1 MQQQQQQ
8 KNLVSKNRAKLTQPQ
23 RSCPRSNLLRVFT
36 FSTVRS
42 SGSTDSSVVGLSVF
56 SPSKNDAKTWSDDTE
71 KSPEHLFGNND
82 KRVGGFSGITRW
94 KVWQG
99 YVKREWGHSADPEG
113 SHVDCV
119 VLQVSSPDL
128 HLLVSG
134 NVTGSRP
141 LPTNIR
147 VLARAA
153 KYSGLP
159 RAERAQHPKHSCRI
173 ELSEFGHKLQITRGK
188 YLFVVFESQHWSL
201 F

>member
-1 MQQQQQQ
+1 MYIMQQ
-8 KNLVSKNRAKLTQPQ
+8 KNLIR
-23 RSCPRSNLLRVFT
+23 RERNLLSLWEV
-36 FSTVRS
+36 VRDQICCEFLLFHQFVHPDQQTWVLWVS
-42 SGSTDSSVVGLSVF
+42 RF
-56 SPSKNDAKTWSDDTE
+56 SPPLKRCKNVIRWHWK
-71 KSPEHLFGNND
+71 
-82 KRVGGFSGITRW
+82 ITRTSF
-94 KVWQG
+94 
-99 YVKREWGHSADPEG
+99 REQWWTRWRIFRYNALKSVDRDMLRGSGGHSADPEG

-153 KYSGLP
+153 IYSGLP

-173 ELSEFGHKLQITRGK
+173 ELSEFSHKLQITRGK
-188 YLFVVFESQHWSL
+188 FLFVVFESQHWSL